1 MASENLKRDENRVTV
16 LGGVTDDSA
25 QEVKMLRVDPATGRL
40 KVSAIGGAGGDV
52 TGPAAAVD
60 NNIAV
65 FDGITGKIIKD
76 GGATIASKQDALTFG
91 IANTNAVKIDAVD
104 VADNDYAKFTANG
117 LEGRSYAEVKQ
128 DLALEGTEL
137 KSTGEAGGTK
147 FLREDGDGTCSWQ
160 TVAGGTDE
168 KVKYD
173 AGDPTAGYVADKV
186 VAGDGISVAEGSGA
200 TENKLVITN
209 TDKGSSVDLSG
220 LVAKSTYDAHT
231 ILQATT
237 DNTPVALT
245 VGEQTVVGRATGG
258 NISAL
263 SIDSDLSSVSANDD
277 TIPSAK
283 ATKAA
288 LDGKIANTLVDAKG
302 DIITATADNTP
313 ARLGVGTNGQ
323 VLTADSAEA
332 TGLKWAAPAGGG
344 SSLWTLMPGT
354 PTRVS
359 NTTFTVT
366 GDVTSYVA
374 KGMIIKWTESST
386 VRCAMVS
393 IPSTYGAPNTTI
405 TIIGDTMASIDA
417 SSLKYCMLGAEIF
430 TEKFSYAGSVGA
442 TATDAMNIV
451 NVSEPM
457 RVLGADMSAG
467 TSGTTNSTTVNIVNG
482 TGTVTLVSPTLGSTV
497 RATTT
502 PQAPAS
508 SALSLALNDRIQAN
522 ITAIQTTPCIDLY
535 IKLYLFP
542 TRYLSLT

>member
-1 MASENLKRDENRVTV
+1 MSENLKRDENRVTV

-25 QEVKMLRVDPATGRL
+25 QEIKMLRVDPTTGRL

-65 FDGITGKIIKD
+65 FDGTTGKIIKD

-160 TVAGGTDE
+160 TIAGGTDE

-220 LVAKSTYDAHT
+220 LVAKSTYDAHS

-237 DNTPVALT
+237 DNTPAALT

-288 LDGKIANTLVDAKG
+288 LDAKISNAIVDAKG

-313 ARLGVGTNGQ
+313 ARLGVGTNGY
-323 VLTADSAEA
+323 VLTADSGEA

-344 SSLWTLMPGT
+344 ASLWTTFAGT
-354 PTRVS
+354 RAS
-359 NTTFTVT
+359 NTTITV
-366 GDVTSYVA
+366 GSDVTA
-374 KGMIIKWTESST
+374 IFKKGMIIKWTDGT
-386 VRCAMVS
+386 THVGMVS
-393 IPSTYGAPNTTI
+393 IPSTYSSPNTTI
-405 TIIGDTMASIDA
+405 TIIGDTCSADA
-417 SSLKYCMLGAEIF
+417 TDFSYCLLPVETMNFAVAGTLGA
-430 TEKFSYAGSVGA
+430 TGDDVANAHYAR
-442 TATDAMNIV
+442 M
-451 NVSEPM
+451 PY
-457 RVLGADMSAG
+457 RVLGADLQVG
-467 TSGTTNSTTVNIVNG
+467 TAGTTNSTTIDIDK
-482 TGTVTLVSPTLGSTV
+482 
-497 RATTT
+497 ATTT
-502 PQAPAS
+502 MFTTKPTLATTVAS
-508 SALSLALNDRIQAN
+508 SPTPFTADDNTSLALGDRVRIN
-522 ITAIQTTPCIDLY
+522 IDAVQTTAAVDLY
-535 IKLYLFP
+535 VQLYVFP
-542 TRYLSLT
+542 TRFLTLS